1 MKKPELDGMGTTM
14 ITVGINDNVLSW
26 AHVGD
31 SRLYIY
37 HKEILQQVTTDHS
50 FVMELLKKAR
60 LPRMK
65 CMNIHGRMKLPVL
78 WESRRH

>member
-50 FVMELLKKAR
+50 LLW
-60 LPRMK
+60 
-65 CMNIHGRMKLPVL
+65 NF
-78 WESRRH
+78 